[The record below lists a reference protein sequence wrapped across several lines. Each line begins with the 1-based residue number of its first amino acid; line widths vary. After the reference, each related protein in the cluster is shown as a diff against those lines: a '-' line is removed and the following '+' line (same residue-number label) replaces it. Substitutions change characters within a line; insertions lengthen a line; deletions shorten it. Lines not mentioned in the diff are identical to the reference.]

1 MSNILTPISLWNNFD
16 ATLDINAETKS
27 ESISQGIKIEKITF
41 LGRETG
47 NGRVKIAA
55 EFAYDPQ
62 TSSAGT
68 VLIMP
73 DSTPTI
79 DERLL
84 KFIVKHC
91 YSALMVDYRGEWQD
105 CNFYTEYPADID
117 YANTAKCGRHKDY
130 VDTNAQQT
138 SWYEWVGV
146 GLYARKYIIERT
158 GSDNIALLGLR
169 DGGEIVW
176 KLAVAEQFSCIIPV
190 CAAGWKAY
198 AGLSKYLAEELKFDE
213 ERYRFI
219 GGIDSQAYAP
229 YVRCPALMLCS
240 TNDGRFDYDRAYD
253 TFSRINATHIAE
265 SAISYSV
272 RGNSNIGVK
281 SVTDMLL
288 FLDKH
293 LKKRQVFIPRP
304 AEVAVEVDE
313 NSNLIARIT
322 PDNQGV
328 VETCSVYLSED
339 NTDSALRD
347 WLSCPLQK
355 KTAENEQTFFLNIYE
370 KTATIFVLCCVQY
383 SNGFTVWSKMAV
395 KKISGKFRNMQ
406 SRCRVLYSS
415 QFGADG
421 FSIADPVTNAL
432 AGIFFTDTS
441 LLPCVVEK
449 AKGISGLYCANG
461 LSTYRL
467 NNPRFA
473 PASGNML
480 AMDVFC
486 DKTAKITISVM
497 DLNTGDEYV
506 NTVQVVGG
514 VWQNIV
520 SESKMFKT
528 QNGAALESFASGMKL
543 QISCGSEY
551 AINNVMWL

>member
-73 DSTPTI
+73 DSTQTI
-79 DERLL
+79 DEGLL
-84 KFIVKHC
+84 KFIVKHG

-105 CNFYTEYPADID
+105 FNFYTESPADID

-313 NSNLIARIT
+313 SSNLIAKIT

-328 VETCSVYLSED
+328 VEVFK
-339 NTDSALRD
+339 R
-347 WLSCPLQK
+347 
-355 KTAENEQTFFLNIYE
+355 F
-370 KTATIFVLCCVQY
+370 
-383 SNGFTVWSKMAV
+383 
-395 KKISGKFRNMQ
+395 
-406 SRCRVLYSS
+406 
-415 QFGADG
+415 
-421 FSIADPVTNAL
+421 
-432 AGIFFTDTS
+432 
-441 LLPCVVEK
+441 
-449 AKGISGLYCANG
+449 
-461 LSTYRL
+461 YRL
-467 NNPRFA
+467 VEN
-473 PASGNML
+473 
-480 AMDVFC
+480 
-486 DKTAKITISVM
+486 
-497 DLNTGDEYV
+497 
-506 NTVQVVGG
+506 GG
-514 VWQNIV
+514 
-520 SESKMFKT
+520 
-528 QNGAALESFASGMKL
+528 
-543 QISCGSEY
+543 
-551 AINNVMWL
+551 